1 MPPAILWGMD
11 EQRDITRTVDR
22 LETELRHE
30 VIYVRG
36 YAAMHRERYIEY
48 LRDLRKARW
57 SKDYERAD
65 AIIDDLRTFAAEAR
79 GLQRKG
85 NAAYGRLAG
94 LVAERGFA
102 APGELPALRPDPH
115 FTQASSDEDEI
126 VQQESTSPERS

>member
-1 MPPAILWGMD
+1 MPPAILWSMD
-11 EQRDITRTVDR
+11 EQRAITSVVDR
-22 LETELRHE
+22 LEKQLRHE

-57 SKDYERAD
+57 SKDYDRAEW
-65 AIIDDLRTFAAEAR
+65 IIDDLRTFAAEAR

-85 NAAYGRLAG
+85 SAAYGRLAG

-115 FTQASSDEDEI
+115 FTQASSNGDEI
-126 VQQESTSPERS
+126 GQHESPSPDRS